1 MKDGYYLSVYTH
13 IGEIAHLYDIGLR
26 HDHNMSLWRKNGN
39 SLEIVRYWEFE
50 RLSGFKGHE
59 KSFYNLD
66 HARSVIAGL
75 LAPHGLRLSDL
86 NAIWGTPGLTT
97 TTDHDWER
105 DYSAFSY
112 HSLSHLFS
120 SLLLDSDLF
129 YRERIIALAVD
140 AAPDKVID
148 TKAQDKPYFVGAF
161 SDRGH
166 LEVFPVPS
174 PAVLWTLM
182 RARYRLREGALMAL
196 GSASRSEACIDPG
209 EPPPMSTMEDMNN
222 LGGWFDDLAA
232 RVERLSAEDRDAP
245 FNGFDTRFSDQDN
258 KISMLVKVILKMSFR
273 VMEQTV
279 DAVLDRYSVD
289 PGTAVLALSG
299 GFALSCPTNSHLM
312 QKYGFKGF
320 VGPPCINDSGISL
333 GMALH
338 KFHSALPRV
347 QFNLG
352 SAFHG
357 CRDESLDCVAANPA
371 FAPHID
377 RIEPMNVE
385 TAVDDLMS
393 APIVWF
399 QGRAEIGP
407 RALGARSLLADPG
420 TPTSR
425 DVLNA
430 IKQRQW
436 WRPVAP
442 VVLAEDVEAWFE
454 NAYQS
459 PFMLHTFVVRP
470 EHRMKVPA
478 ICHMDQ
484 SARVQTVSSGDN
496 PALFDL
502 LSAFKA
508 HTGIPMLCNTSLNDR
523 GEPII
528 DKIEEAL
535 NFALRKKMTVAYVN
549 GYRVRLKAFAAYRE
563 ALPFPRTAANDFR
576 HWETDTA
583 ERIRTLNP
591 ARLSRYDLM
600 IYCHTPAL
608 HRHDPSDP
616 EDAVVLHRRIALLK
630 ARSGHKT
637 GLRLLRMWHSIENGE
652 ERRS

>member
-1 MKDGYYLSVYTH
+1 MEDGYYLSVYTH
-13 IGEIAHLYDIGLR
+13 IGELAYLYDIGLP
-26 HDHNMSLWRKNGN
+26 HDHNMSLWRKNGH
-39 SLEIVRYWEFE
+39 SLEIVHYWEFE
-50 RLSGFKGHE
+50 RLSGLKGHE

-66 HARSVIAGL
+66 HAKSVITGL
-75 LAPHGLRLSDL
+75 LSPLGLSLDDL

-97 TTDHDWER
+97 TTDHDWEK
-105 DYSAFSY
+105 DYPGFAY

-120 SLLLDSDLF
+120 SLLLDSDIF
-129 YRERIIALAVD
+129 YQEKIVALAVD

-148 TKAQDKPYFVGAF
+148 TTVQQKPYFVGAF
-161 SDRGH
+161 SDRGN
-166 LEVFPVPS
+166 LDVFPIPS

-182 RARYRLREGALMAL
+182 RARYHLKEGSLMAL
-196 GSASRSEACIDPG
+196 GSASNSEAFIDPG
-209 EPPPMSTMEDMNN
+209 EPLPMITMEDMNN
-222 LGGWFDDLAA
+222 LGGWFDDLSA
-232 RVERLSAEDRDAP
+232 RVERLSTEDQGVL
-245 FNGFDTRFSDQDN
+245 FNGFDTRFSDHDN
-258 KISMLVKVILKMSFR
+258 KISMLVKLIRRISFK

-279 DAVLDRYSVD
+279 ETVLERYSIN
-289 PGTAVLALSG
+289 PGSAVLALSG

-312 QKYGFKGF
+312 QKYGFKRF
-320 VGPPCINDSGISL
+320 IGPPCINDSGISL

-338 KFHSALPRV
+338 KFHMALPRV
-347 QFNLG
+347 RFTFG

-357 CRDESLDCVAANPA
+357 CRDESLDSAATHPA

-377 RIEPMNVE
+377 CIEPMNVE
-385 TAVDDLMS
+385 SAVDDLMNV
-393 APIVWF
+393 PIIWF

-407 RALGARSLLADPG
+407 RALGARSLLADPR
-420 TPTSR
+420 TLTSR
-425 DVLNA
+425 CILNT

-442 VVLAEDVEAWFE
+442 VVLEEDVKAWFE
-454 NAYQS
+454 NSYES

-478 ICHMDQ
+478 ICHLDR
-484 SARVQTVSSGDN
+484 SARVQTINSSDN

-508 HTGIPMLCNTSLNDR
+508 RTGIPVLCNTSLNDR

-535 NFALRKKMTVAYVN
+535 NFALRKKISVAYVN
-549 GYRVRLKAFAAYRE
+549 GHRVCLKAFDSYRE
-563 ALPFPRTAANDFR
+563 TLPFPRRGADDFCYR
-576 HWETDTA
+576 EIDSA
-583 ERIRTLNP
+583 ERAQTLNP
-591 ARLSRYDLM
+591 GRLSRHDLM

-616 EDAVVLHRRIALLK
+616 GDALGLRRRIAILK

-637 GLRLLRMWHSIENGE
+637 GMRLLRMWHSIEHDQ
-652 ERRS
+652 ERGS